1 MEFLREAPKASAFV
15 PLVEHQSITP
25 ASFYTGPPVLH
36 YYSNRC
42 KLLVLEHD
50 LSNAPALAA
59 LVQQSRTTVDSN
71 GTAVNGEG
79 LHAED
84 DEGITQKVVE
94 DVDVWVTSE
103 YEAFPPPSSPTD
115 KRLANYCS
123 SITLRRRA

>member
-42 KLLVLEHD
+42 KLLVLEHE

-59 LVQQSRTTVDSN
+59 LVQQSRATVDSN
-71 GTAVNGEG
+71 GTAMNGEG
-79 LHAED
+79 SHAD

-103 YEAFPPPSSPTD
+103 YEAFPLPCTTTD
-115 KRLANYCS
+115 RCLANYCS
-123 SITLRRRA
+123 SATLCQWA